1 MKQLKDISQLTPG
14 CVITRIH
21 NGEFQTW
28 EYLMY
33 HPHKLISSTSPT
45 CWSVDFIGS
54 ANTILI
60 LSYGKESDNVSVIS
74 KILKP
79 V

>member
-1 MKQLKDISQLTPG
+1 MPLLK
-14 CVITRIH
+14 R
-21 NGEFQTW
+21 
-28 EYLMY
+28 
-33 HPHKLISSTSPT
+33 LIISTSPK

-54 ANTILI
+54 ANTTLI
-60 LSYGKESDNVSVIS
+60 LSYGKESDNVSVKS

>member
-1 MKQLKDISQLTPG
+1 MPILK
-14 CVITRIH
+14 R
-21 NGEFQTW
+21 
-28 EYLMY
+28 
-33 HPHKLISSTSPT
+33 LINSTSPT

-60 LSYGKESDNVSVIS
+60 LSYGKESDNVSVKS

>member
-1 MKQLKDISQLTPG
+1 MPVLKRP
-14 CVITRIH
+14 
-21 NGEFQTW
+21 
-28 EYLMY
+28 
-33 HPHKLISSTSPT
+33 ISSTSPT
-45 CWSVDFIGS
+45 CLSVDFIGS

-60 LSYGKESDNVSVIS
+60 LSYGKESDNVSVKS

>member
-1 MKQLKDISQLTPG
+1 MPVLK
-14 CVITRIH
+14 R
-21 NGEFQTW
+21 
-28 EYLMY
+28 
-33 HPHKLISSTSPT
+33 LISFTFPP
-45 CWSVDFIGS
+45 CWSVDFIGA

-60 LSYGKESDNVSVIS
+60 LSYGKESNNMSVKS